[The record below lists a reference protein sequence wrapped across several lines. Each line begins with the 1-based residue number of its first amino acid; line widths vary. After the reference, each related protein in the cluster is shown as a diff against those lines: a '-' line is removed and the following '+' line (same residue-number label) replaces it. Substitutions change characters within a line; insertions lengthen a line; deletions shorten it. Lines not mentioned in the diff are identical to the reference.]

1 MAEDLRFF
9 LPTVEEARG
18 LREVSPVERQI
29 ASIKKIP
36 RSPEIE
42 AILNDLMLEQGTIPG
57 VPVEEWTQGLM
68 RGYAEEGAIPQRMQ
82 QVISESPQRGA
93 SWLHGERGLQP
104 ERAMELEAALSRL
117 RTDRTAGQAARDA
130 EIEAIRSRPPVQIIP
145 TGTAP
150 LSGRDE
156 RIRRQREVASAEAL
170 RRQKLNEE
178 VQMMSRTPL
187 TLERQL
193 AALDLLRD

>member
-1 MAEDLRFF
+1 MADVRFTI
-9 LPTVEEARG
+9 PTVEQARG
-18 LREVSPVERQI
+18 LREVSPKDLQI
-29 ASIKKIP
+29 ASIQKIP
-36 RSPEIE
+36 RSPEID
-42 AILNDLMLEQGTIPG
+42 AILNDLILEQGTIPG

-117 RTDRTAGQAARDA
+117 RTDRAAGQAARDA

-150 LSGRDE
+150 LTSREEGM
-156 RIRRQREVASAEAL
+156 RRQTEVASANLL

-193 AALDLLRD
+193 AARDLLRD